1 MFIQY
6 LREVL
11 KMKIE
16 LITAKDYKLLNGA
29 VPALEKELLRRLS
42 QSSDDCKLRIRNTS
56 NDGPCVLGGAVGDK
70 KRVEQT
76 LQET

>member
-1 MFIQY
+1 
-6 LREVL
+6 
-11 KMKIE
+11 MKIE